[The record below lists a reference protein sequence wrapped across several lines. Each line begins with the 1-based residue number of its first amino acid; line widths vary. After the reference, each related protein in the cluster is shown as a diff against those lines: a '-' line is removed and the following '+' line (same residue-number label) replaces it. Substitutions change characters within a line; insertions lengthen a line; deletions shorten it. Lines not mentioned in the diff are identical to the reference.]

1 MKNKGSNRKRYHT
14 SGRRTFR
21 LLVQHHSE
29 GFVFADAE
37 ALSET
42 LSDTDSGRRFTRGAT
57 AHLLQ
62 QLCDRHVI

>member
-1 MKNKGSNRKRYHT
+1 MKKNRFNHKRYHT

-21 LLVQHHSE
+21 KLVQIHSA
-29 GFVFADAE
+29 GFVLGDVE

-42 LSDTDSGRRFTRGAT
+42 LSDVESGRRFTRGAT

-62 QLCDRHVI
+62 QLRAMHIP